1 MKLHFDVGTKTLSF
15 VEGVSNLNAN
25 DIMWEVFEVCLSE
38 PLLAKQALWIKFEHA
53 EKGAITKDLLLSDDG
68 LWARLPT
75 EAFSDV
81 VSVAG
86 EWQVQALIRE
96 TSTTIV
102 GGYKQ
107 GASNTATF
115 TVPQGL
121 FTDVDGTP
129 INNATVQ
136 ALFTGAKEQ
145 AEKAASSAQA
155 SESSAQAA
163 ASSADLAQ
171 EAYEGTKQYY
181 NTKVDKYDEN
191 LETEDKTVVGAI
203 NELRLH
209 KQTKEDASLQTDSK
223 SVVGAINELN
233 LKTQEAASP
242 LLQTNSKKIVG
253 AINELLSALPV
264 IIEEG

>member
-1 MKLHFDVGTKTLSF
+1 MKLHLDVGTKTLSF

-25 DIMWEVFEVCLSE
+25 DIMWEAFEVGLSE
-38 PLLAKQALWIKFEHA
+38 PLLAKQTLWIKFEH
-53 EKGAITKDLLLSDDG
+53 EVKGAITKDLLLSDDG
-68 LWARLPT
+68 LLARLPT
-75 EAFSDV
+75 EAFSEV

-96 TSTTIV
+96 ASTTIV

-145 AEKAASSAQA
+145 AQKADASAQA

-163 ASSADLAQ
+163 ASSASEAAAAVEEAKAQ
-171 EAYEGTKQYY
+171 VETKQ
-181 NTKVDKYDEN
+181 DKFDN
-191 LETEDKTVVGAI
+191 SLE
-203 NELRLH
+203 
-209 KQTKEDASLQTDSK
+209 TDSK
-223 SVVGAINELN
+223 TVPGAINELN
-233 LKTQEAASP
+233 ASR
-242 LLQTNSKKIVG
+242 QATAEEIR
-253 AINELLSALPV
+253 ALLSALPV